1 MWIRVFNWHL
11 FLYFI
16 NGYTQRTL
24 QCKNTS
30 IINATANTNVTLNG
44 TAAIEDCDIAWYR
57 SHGADQSLCQY
68 NATKAFKPSA
78 RYTKINY
85 NCNKCSLIIFNVN
98 ESTSGLYYTLALLY
112 KEHICIREKIC
123 YYLKV
128 TSTNPSTTST
138 LLPLTTNLI
147 AFEKRI
153 SPSAATWSTLS
164 SLAALVTFAYLV
176 KTVYHYWTHG
186 HYYVPQIWRR
196 RPGEEQTY
204 RHTVT
209 ETS

>member
-1 MWIRVFNWHL
+1 MWIRMFNGHI
-11 FLYFI
+11 FLYLI
-16 NGYTQRTL
+16 NVYTQQTL
-24 QCKNTS
+24 PCISTS

-44 TAAIEDCDIAWYR
+44 TAAIEDCFIAWYR
-57 SHGADQSLCQY
+57 SHGGDQSLCQY
-68 NATKAFKPSA
+68 NATEASKPSA
-78 RYTKINY
+78 RYTKIHY

-112 KEHICIREKIC
+112 KEHICIREKTC

-128 TSTNPSTTST
+128 TSTNPSPTST
-138 LLPLTTNLI
+138 LPPLTTELTT
-147 AFEKRI
+147 FEKRI
-153 SPSAATWSTLS
+153 SPSTTTWSTLS
-164 SLAALVTFAYLV
+164 TLAVLATLAYLV

-196 RPGEEQTY
+196 TPSEHQTY
-204 RHTVT
+204 RNTVT